1 MRPGTAVRLA
11 LAGNR
16 TDAARV
22 VLTALSATLATLTGL
37 AALTVLAIKE
47 PPGRDWEQ
55 SQQYAN
61 ALLREPGLRGGTAFA
76 LLLLAIPVLALAGQS
91 ARLGAPA
98 RDRRLAALRLAGA
111 TPGQVTRVA
120 MLETGLAA
128 LVGALVGLAVYLGG
142 RHLLHRPDAHG
153 QLALPTDVLPSVPA
167 IVALTLGLP
176 VLAAAGTALLL
187 RRVGTTPL
195 GVFRRAGR
203 TRSPRPWP
211 ALLIGGGLLAAAF
224 AEPLRKAFDGVRA
237 DWLAILFTLGLFAV
251 VMGVVLGTGWLSYA
265 AGRLL
270 HRLARGPATLLAA
283 RRLTDDPWTSSRTFA
298 ALLASV
304 LIGAGAAGFRA
315 YFRLRQRIEQE
326 VNQAAG
332 YGGAVGDDRSFYLNT
347 MDLVDLAVLVAVAI
361 ATAGLLVTLVEGIV
375 SRRRAYAALV
385 ATGVPRATIG
395 TSILIQVLAPVVPA
409 VLLAVGVGYAIG
421 RLLNGDVISG
431 GYTQEVCRAS
441 TELCQ
446 DPATRPLHVE
456 YMVIERVVRTPDVP
470 LEQLALVG
478 GGALLAVLVT
488 VGLGLLF
495 LRASTAM
502 EELRTT

>member
-1 MRPGTAVRLA
+1 MSGATLTRLA

-22 VLTALSATLATLTGL
+22 ALTALSALLATLAGL
-37 AALTVLAIKE
+37 AAMTVLAIEK
-47 PPGRDWEQ
+47 PPGDEWAQSEQ
-55 SQQYAN
+55 YTN

-76 LLLLAIPVLALAGQS
+76 LVLLAVPVLALAGQS
-91 ARLGAPA
+91 ARLGAPG

-128 LVGALVGLAVYLGG
+128 LVGTLVGLAVYLGG
-142 RHLLHRPDAHG
+142 RELLHRPDANG
-153 QLALPTDVLPSVPA
+153 QLALPTDVLPTVPA
-167 IVALTLGLP
+167 MAAVTLGLP
-176 VLAAAGTALLL
+176 VLAAASTALLL
-187 RRVGTTPL
+187 RRVATTPL

-211 ALLIGGGLLAAAF
+211 ALLIGIGVLAAAL
-224 AEPLRKAFDGVRA
+224 AEPLRQALEGVGT
-237 DWLAILFTLGLFAV
+237 DWIAILFTLGLFAA

-265 AGRLL
+265 AGWLL
-270 HRLARGPATLLAA
+270 HRFARGPATLLAA
-283 RRLTDDPWTSSRTFA
+283 RRLTGDPWSSSRTFA

-304 LIGAGAAGFRA
+304 LIGGGAAAFRA
-315 YFRLRQRIEQE
+315 YFQLGQRIEQE
-326 VNQAAG
+326 ENQAAG
-332 YGGAVGDDRSFYLNT
+332 FGGFVGDGRSFYLNT
-347 MDLVDLAVLVAVAI
+347 MDLIDLAVLVAVAI

-385 ATGVPRATIG
+385 ATGVPRATVG

-409 VLLAVGVGYAIG
+409 VLLAVGVGYSIG
-421 RLLNGDVISG
+421 RVFTGDVTSG

-441 TELCQ
+441 VELCQ
-446 DPATRPLHVE
+446 DPATRTQHVE
-456 YMVIERVVRTPDVP
+456 FAVIERVIRTPDVP

-488 VGLGLLF
+488 VGLGVLF
-495 LRASTAM
+495 LRANTAL

>member
-1 MRPGTAVRLA
+1 MRPGTLARLA

-22 VLTALSATLATLTGL
+22 VLTALSATLAALAGL
-37 AALTVLAIKE
+37 AAMTVLAIEK
-47 PPGRDWEQ
+47 PPGHDWEQ

-76 LLLLAIPVLALAGQS
+76 LLLAVPVLALAGQS

-128 LVGALVGLAVYLGG
+128 LVGTLVGLAVYLGG
-142 RHLLHRPDAHG
+142 RELLHRPDAQG

-167 IVALTLGLP
+167 IAAVTLGLP
-176 VLAAAGTALLL
+176 LLAAVGTALLL
-187 RRVGTTPL
+187 RRVATTPL

-203 TRSPRPWP
+203 TRSPQPWP
-211 ALLIGGGLLAAAF
+211 ALFIGGGVVVTAL
-224 AEPLRKAFDGVRA
+224 AEPLREAVEGVDT
-237 DWLAILFTLGLFAV
+237 DWIAILLALGLLAV
-251 VMGVVLGTGWLSYA
+251 VTGVVLGTGWLSHA

-304 LIGAGAAGFRA
+304 LIGAGAAAFRA
-315 YFRLRQRIEQE
+315 YFQLRQRIEQE
-326 VNQAAG
+326 ESLAAG
-332 YGGAVGDDRSFYLNT
+332 YVGDDRSFYLNT
-347 MDLVDLAVLVAVAI
+347 MDLIDLAVLVAVVI

-385 ATGVPRATIG
+385 ATGVPRTTIG
-395 TSILIQVLAPVVPA
+395 TSILVQVLAPVVPA
-409 VLLAVGVGYAIG
+409 VLLTVGVGYAVG
-421 RLLNGDVISG
+421 RLFTGDVVSG
-431 GYTQEVCRAS
+431 GYTQEVCRARA
-441 TELCQ
+441 ELCD

-456 YMVIERVVRTPDVP
+456 LVPVESVVRTPDVP

-495 LRASTAM
+495 LRANTAM

>member
-1 MRPGTAVRLA
+1 MRPGTAARLA

-22 VLTALSATLATLTGL
+22 VLTALSATLAALAGL
-37 AALTVLAIKE
+37 AAMTVLAIEK
-47 PPGRDWEQ
+47 PPGHDWEQ

-76 LLLLAIPVLALAGQS
+76 LLLLAVPVLALAGQS

-128 LVGALVGLAVYLGG
+128 LVGTLVGLAVYLGG
-142 RHLLHRPDAHG
+142 RELLHRPDAQG

-167 IVALTLGLP
+167 IAAVTLGLP
-176 VLAAAGTALLL
+176 LLAAVGTALLL
-187 RRVGTTPL
+187 RRVATTPL

-203 TRSPRPWP
+203 TRSPQPWP
-211 ALLIGGGLLAAAF
+211 ALFIGGGVVVTAL
-224 AEPLRKAFDGVRA
+224 AEPLREAVEGVDT
-237 DWLAILFTLGLFAV
+237 DWIAILLALGLFAV
-251 VMGVVLGTGWLSYA
+251 VTGVVLGTGWLSHA

-304 LIGAGAAGFRA
+304 LIGAGAATFRA
-315 YFRLRQRIEQE
+315 YFQLRQRIEQE
-326 VNQAAG
+326 ESLAAE
-332 YGGAVGDDRSFYLNT
+332 YLGDDRSFYLNT
-347 MDLVDLAVLVAVAI
+347 MDLVDLAVLVAVVI

-385 ATGVPRATIG
+385 ATGVPRTTIG
-395 TSILIQVLAPVVPA
+395 TSILVQVLAPVVPA
-409 VLLAVGVGYAIG
+409 VLLTVGVGYAIG
-421 RLLNGDVISG
+421 RLFTGDVVSG
-431 GYTQEVCRAS
+431 GYTQEVCRARA
-441 TELCQ
+441 ELCD

-456 YMVIERVVRTPDVP
+456 LVPVERVVRTPDVP

-495 LRASTAM
+495 LRANTAM

>member
-1 MRPGTAVRLA
+1 MRPGTLARLA

-22 VLTALSATLATLTGL
+22 VLTALSATLAALAGL
-37 AALTVLAIKE
+37 AAMTVLAIEK
-47 PPGRDWEQ
+47 PPGHDWEQ
-55 SQQYAN
+55 SEQYAN

-76 LLLLAIPVLALAGQS
+76 LLLLAVPVLALAGQS

-128 LVGALVGLAVYLGG
+128 LVGTLVGLAAYLGG
-142 RHLLHRPDAHG
+142 RELLHRPDAQG

-167 IVALTLGLP
+167 IAAVTLGLP

-187 RRVGTTPL
+187 RRVTTTPL

-211 ALLIGGGLLAAAF
+211 ALLIGVGVLAAALV
-224 AEPLRKAFDGVRA
+224 EPLRQALEGVGT
-237 DWLAILFTLGLFAV
+237 DWIAILFTLGLFAA

-315 YFRLRQRIEQE
+315 YFQLRQRIEQE
-326 VNQAAG
+326 ESLAAG
-332 YGGAVGDDRSFYLNT
+332 LGGSVDGGRSFYLNT
-347 MDLVDLAVLVAVAI
+347 MDLIDLAVLVAVAI

-409 VLLAVGVGYAIG
+409 VLLAVGVGYSIG
-421 RLLNGDVISG
+421 RLFSGDVVSG
-431 GYTQEVCRAS
+431 GYTQEVCRAAV
-441 TELCQ
+441 ELCQ
-446 DPATRPLHVE
+446 DPATRPYHVE
-456 YMVIERVVRTPDVP
+456 FVALERVIRTPDVP
-470 LEQLALVG
+470 LDQLALVG

-488 VGLGLLF
+488 VGLGMLF
-495 LRASTAM
+495 LRANTTM
-502 EELRTT
+502 EELRAT

>member
-1 MRPGTAVRLA
+1 MRPGTLARLA

-22 VLTALSATLATLTGL
+22 VLTALSATLAALAGL
-37 AALTVLAIKE
+37 AAMTVLAIEK
-47 PPGRDWEQ
+47 PPGHDWEQ

-76 LLLLAIPVLALAGQS
+76 LLLLAVPVLALAGQS

-128 LVGALVGLAVYLGG
+128 LVGTLVGLAVYLGG
-142 RHLLHRPDAHG
+142 RELLHRPDAQG

-167 IVALTLGLP
+167 IAAVTLGLP
-176 VLAAAGTALLL
+176 LLAAVGTALLL
-187 RRVGTTPL
+187 RRVATTPL

-203 TRSPRPWP
+203 TRSPQPWP
-211 ALLIGGGLLAAAF
+211 ALFIGGGVVVTAL
-224 AEPLRKAFDGVRA
+224 AEPLREAVEGVDT
-237 DWLAILFTLGLFAV
+237 DWIAILLALGLFAV
-251 VMGVVLGTGWLSYA
+251 VTGVVLGTGWLSHA

-304 LIGAGAAGFRA
+304 LIGAGAATFRA
-315 YFRLRQRIEQE
+315 YFQLRQRIEQE
-326 VNQAAG
+326 ESLAAE
-332 YGGAVGDDRSFYLNT
+332 YLGDDRSFYLNT
-347 MDLVDLAVLVAVAI
+347 MDLVDLAVLVAVVI

-385 ATGVPRATIG
+385 ATGVPRTTIG
-395 TSILIQVLAPVVPA
+395 TSILVQVLAPVVPA
-409 VLLAVGVGYAIG
+409 VLLTVGVGYAIG
-421 RLLNGDVISG
+421 RLFTGDVVSG
-431 GYTQEVCRAS
+431 GYTQEVCRARA
-441 TELCQ
+441 ELCD

-456 YMVIERVVRTPDVP
+456 LVPVERVVRTPDVP

-495 LRASTAM
+495 LRANTAM